1 MSHEIFRAAPKSPS
15 LTKEKLQSMLE
26 QYDFQ
31 VEQIISG
38 ISVSD
43 LYYSAKIPFQFDY
56 GDRDKDGMPGE
67 KGSHGTHVA
76 STAAG
81 NTGVNEAAMGVAP
94 QAQIINMNVF
104 KSTGGASYADI
115 LAALEDCILLGVD
128 VANLSLGSDCGYID
142 YGSEDAFT
150 KSLLDVFE
158 RTGESGVSL
167 AVAAGN
173 AYNAAYGDAFGG
185 KALASNPDYGL
196 VSEPSTYGESLSVA
210 AVSNGMVKGPYVT
223 VGGKDLAYQDSAT
236 ISEDENAKPF
246 RSLSARG
253 SIEYVVVPNYGAEED
268 YAGLDLTG
276 KIALVQRGG
285 GMYYEQ
291 KERNAANAGAIGM
304 LVYNNVPGM
313 LYMSITDWKI
323 PCAFISQA
331 AGEYMKQQETK
342 TLSVASAD
350 ALVESPT
357 YGMAD
362 FSSWG
367 ATPELTLK
375 PEITAPG
382 AGIYAAV
389 PGGYESMDGTSMA
402 SPHAAGGMVI
412 VQQALKARDNS
423 MTGAQRKHMTDTLL
437 MSIAHVIYDDNGVP
451 YSPPEAGRWPDEHQR
466 RREYPGLSVRGG
478 HGASQAGA
486 EGRSRHEGRVHH
498 ELHRPQHRQRHP
510 GCGLRIPAGRRRP
523 AAEQE
528 KAPEL
533 TLKSQAIAIAP
544 GCYCVPGLLH
554 RTFDSLRSIKKS
566 AGHSPA
572 DFFT

>member
-1 MSHEIFRAAPKSPS
+1 MGHEIFKTAPKSPS

-26 QYDFQ
+26 QHDFQ

-56 GDRDKDGMPGE
+56 GDRDKDGMPGD

-142 YGSEDAFT
+142 YDSEDAFT

-223 VGGKDLAYQDSAT
+223 VGGKNLAYQDSAT

-291 KERNAANAGAIGM
+291 KERAAANAGAIGM

-331 AGEYMKQQETK
+331 AGEYMKQQQTK
-342 TLSVASAD
+342 TLSVAAAD

-451 YSPPEAGRWPDEHQR
+451 YSPPG
-466 RREYPGLSVRGG
+466 
-478 HGASQAGA
+478 
-486 EGRSRHEGRVHH
+486 SRA
-498 ELHRPQHRQRHP
+498 L
-510 GCGLRIPAGRRRP
+510 A
-523 AAEQE
+523 
-528 KAPEL
+528 
-533 TLKSQAIAIAP
+533 
-544 GCYCVPGLLH
+544 
-554 RTFDSLRSIKKS
+554 
-566 AGHSPA
+566 
-572 DFFT
+572 

>member
-1 MSHEIFRAAPKSPS
+1 MGHEIFKAAPKSPS
-15 LTKEKLQSMLE
+15 LTREKLQSMLE

-31 VEQIISG
+31 AEQIISG

-56 GDRDKDGMPGE
+56 GDRDKDGMPGD

-76 STAAG
+76 ST
-81 NTGVNEAAMGVAP
+81 
-94 QAQIINMNVF
+94 
-104 KSTGGASYADI
+104 
-115 LAALEDCILLGVD
+115 
-128 VANLSLGSDCGYID
+128 
-142 YGSEDAFT
+142 
-150 KSLLDVFE
+150 
-158 RTGESGVSL
+158 
-167 AVAAGN
+167 AAGN

-350 ALVESPT
+350 ALMESPT
-357 YGMAD
+357 YGMPD

-402 SPHAAGGMVI
+402 SPHAASGMAI
-412 VQQALKARDNS
+412 VQQALKARDAS
-423 MTGAQRKHMTDTLL
+423 MSGADRKHMTDTLL
-437 MSIAHVIYDDNGVP
+437 MSTAHVIYDNDGVP

-510 GCGLRIPAGRRRP
+510 GCGLRIPAGCRCP
-523 AAEQE
+523 AAGQE

-533 TLKSQAIAIAP
+533 TPQKSGNSNSPGMLLRPGAIA
-544 GCYCVPGLLH
+544 
-554 RTFDSLRSIKKS
+554 
-566 AGHSPA
+566 
-572 DFFT
+572 